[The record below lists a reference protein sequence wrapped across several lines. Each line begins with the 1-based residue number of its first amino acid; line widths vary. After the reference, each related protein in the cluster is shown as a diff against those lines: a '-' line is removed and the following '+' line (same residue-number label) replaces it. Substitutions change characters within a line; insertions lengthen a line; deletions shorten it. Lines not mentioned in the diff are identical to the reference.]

1 MDNMTVSMLPE
12 LVLQEGD
19 PSAQYI
25 VDKLGSV
32 VQEDDDGSL
41 ELIHKSFDDF
51 LRDHG
56 RCGDG
61 WFIDVKE
68 HEKELARRC
77 VLSLTMFLEK
87 WMPCYDHLEKDEAQH
102 GLWVPFHFREEVQ
115 TPHHVVLS
123 EGECYAVDVFDLIS
137 TC

>member
-1 MDNMTVSMLPE
+1 MW
-12 LVLQEGD
+12 
-19 PSAQYI
+19 Y
-25 VDKLGSV
+25 KR
-32 VQEDDDGSL
+32 DDDGSL

-102 GLWVPFHFREEVQ
+102 GPLGTVPFQRGGADSTPCCIVRGRMLRCGCFRSSFR
-115 TPHHVVLS
+115 H
-123 EGECYAVDVFDLIS
+123 AD
-137 TC
+137 